1 MSAFHFITPPDTPCP
16 ACPKGAS
23 VAEHNIRCAATG
35 ERSYTRAVNV
45 PARTVEAHRIPQGS
59 GAHGSKEM
67 P

>member
-1 MSAFHFITPPDTPCP
+1 MSMFPYITPPYTPCP

-23 VAEHNIRCAATG
+23 VADHNVSVAATG

-59 GAHGSKEM
+59 GAHGAKEM
-67 P
+67 Q